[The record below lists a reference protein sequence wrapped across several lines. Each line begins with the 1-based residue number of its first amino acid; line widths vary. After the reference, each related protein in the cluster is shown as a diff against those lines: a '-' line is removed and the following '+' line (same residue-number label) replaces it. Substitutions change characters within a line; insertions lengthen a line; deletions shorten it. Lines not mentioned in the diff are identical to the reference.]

1 MAERQRR
8 QVSNLTYVE
17 SVYAAYVRD
26 HTAVPAEWRQYFRS
40 TIPPAPDGHARGALQ
55 ERVDMLVRNYRVRG
69 HTIAHIDPLQ
79 QPRPEPAEL
88 DPRSYGFTDADMS
101 QTVSFAGRPQTLRAV
116 VDRLRNTYCRSI
128 GVQFMH
134 IDAAATREWLQT
146 RMEESE
152 QRVRLPRDEQIR
164 ILRCLTDA
172 SVFEQFARHAFIGAR
187 TFSLEGSES
196 LIPLLDLAIEK
207 AGDQGISEVVI
218 GMAHRGRLNVLANI
232 TRKSAREIFREL
244 AGGGDEAEEGHGDV
258 RYHLG
263 HSHDWIT
270 SRGRTVHLSL
280 TFNPSHVEF
289 ANPMVLGR
297 TRAKQDRAGDM
308 AHKRA
313 LTLLIHGDAAFAGEG
328 IVQETL
334 NLSQLPG
341 YCVGGAL
348 HVVVNNQIGFTTSP
362 EQARS
367 TMYCTD
373 VARMLQ
379 IPIFHVNG
387 EDPEAVAH
395 VVRLALDFRAEFN
408 TDVVV
413 DMLGYRRRGHNESDE
428 PAFTQPTLYRTIAA
442 RPSVRDGYVEH
453 LLALGEI
460 TREEAEQMAAERH
473 EHFEHELARAKHVPP
488 RPPHVWIDWVG
499 DPESNAVDVET
510 GVDRNALCRFLEAQ
524 TQLPTDFHPHPK
536 IRKGIEHRREMIGG
550 QRPLDWAAAESLVFA
565 SLAAAGVR
573 VRLSGQDSE
582 RGTFSQRHAVL
593 HDEQDGHTYV
603 PLQHIAGGQA
613 PIDIIN
619 SPLSELSVLGYEY
632 GYSLDYPD
640 ALVLWEAQFGDFA
653 NAAQVVIDQFIAS
666 AETKWRRLS
675 GLVLLLPH
683 GLEGMGP
690 EHSSARVER
699 FLQLAAEDNI
709 QIVCPTTPAQY
720 FHVLRRQALRRWR
733 KPLVVL
739 TPKSLLRHPQSV
751 SSLEDVIRGRF
762 ARVIE
767 DRDAP
772 HVLLCTGK
780 IYFELAA
787 KRAEL
792 KREDVAIVRI
802 EQLYP
807 FPADAR
813 RYASATW
820 VQEEPANM
828 GAWTYIRGRLGPCV
842 RCVARP
848 ESGSPAAGSSARHK
862 REQDE
867 LVTRAVTTW
876 PSS

>member
-1 MAERQRR
+1 M
-8 QVSNLTYVE
+8 SNLSYME
-17 SVYAAYVRD
+17 SVYAAYLRD
-26 HTAVPAEWRQYFRS
+26 RNAVPEAWRRYFS
-40 TIPPAPDGHARGALQ
+40 SAVPDGSLDHDAGALQ

-69 HTIAHIDPLQ
+69 HTIAHIDPLE
-79 QPRPEPAEL
+79 QPRPAPPEL
-88 DPRSYGFTDADMS
+88 DPRSYGFTEADMARL
-101 QTVSFAGRPQTLRAV
+101 VSFAGRPRTLRAV
-116 VDRLRNTYCRSI
+116 IDRLRHTYCRSI

-134 IDAAATREWLQT
+134 IDAFSTRQWLQT

-152 QRVRLPRDEQIR
+152 NHLRLSRDEQIR
-164 ILRCLTDA
+164 ILQCLTDA
-172 SVFEQFARHAFIGAR
+172 VVFEEFVRHAFIGAR

-207 AGDQGISEVVI
+207 AGDQGIREVVV
-218 GMAHRGRLNVLANI
+218 GMAHRGRLNVIANI
-232 TRKSAREIFREL
+232 TRKSPREIFREF
-244 AGGGDEAEEGHGDV
+244 AGTDDDADEGRGDV

-263 HSHDWIT
+263 HSNDWIT
-270 SRGRTVHLSL
+270 SAGHPVHVSLS
-280 TFNPSHVEF
+280 FNPSHVEF
-289 ANPMVLGR
+289 ANPVVLGR
-297 TRAKQDRAGDM
+297 TRAKQDRAGDA
-308 AHKRA
+308 AHERA
-313 LTLLIHGDAAFAGEG
+313 LALLIHGDAAFAGEG

-341 YCVGGAL
+341 YGVGGTL
-348 HVVVNNQIGFTTSP
+348 HVVVNNQIGFTTPP
-362 EQARS
+362 EQGRS
-367 TMYCTD
+367 TTYCTD

-387 EDPEAVAH
+387 EDPEAVAQ
-395 VVRLALDFRAEFN
+395 VVRLALDFRAEFKA
-408 TDVVV
+408 DVVI

-428 PAFTQPTLYRTIAA
+428 PGFTQPSLYRTIAA

-460 TREEAEQMAAERH
+460 TADEAERLAAERH
-473 EHFEHELARAKHVPP
+473 EHFEHELERAQHVPP
-488 RPPHVWIDWVG
+488 RSPHVWIDWAG
-499 DPESNAVDVET
+499 GPESNAPDVET
-510 GVDRNALCRFLEAQ
+510 AVDRDTLCRLLEAQ
-524 TQLPTDFHPHPK
+524 TRFPASFHPHPK
-536 IRKGIEHRREMIGG
+536 IRRGSEHRIRMSRGE
-550 QRPLDWAAAESLVFA
+550 QALDWAAAESLAFA
-565 SLAAAGVR
+565 SLAAAGVHI
-573 VRLSGQDSE
+573 RLSGQDSE

-603 PLQHIAGGQA
+603 PLQHVAEGQA
-613 PIDIIN
+613 AVDIYN

-632 GYSLDYPD
+632 GYSLEYPD
-640 ALVLWEAQFGDFA
+640 ALVMWEAQFGDFA

-683 GLEGMGP
+683 GLEGQGP

-699 FLQLAAEDNI
+699 FLQLAADDNI

-739 TPKSLLRHPQSV
+739 TPKSLLRHPQST
-751 SSLEDVIRGRF
+751 SPLDDLSRGRF
-762 ARVIE
+762 ARVIG

-792 KREDVAIVRI
+792 ERDDVAIVRI

-807 FPADAR
+807 FPDEAR
-813 RYASATW
+813 RYTTATW
-820 VQEEPANM
+820 VQEEPVNM
-828 GAWTYIRGRLGPCV
+828 GAWSYIRDRLGPCV
-842 RCVARP
+842 KCVARA
-848 ESGSPAAGSSARHK
+848 ESGSPAAGSAGRHK
-862 REQDE
+862 REQND

-876 PSS
+876 PSN